1 MGTRLLLEGTDLAA
15 LMAHVRE
22 ELGAGAKVVRAE
34 RVRTGGVAGF
44 FAREHFELTVEVPEP
59 VAPRP
64 RASRVDAGLED
75 LLDAADA
82 SDSAA
87 SADDGRPEVS
97 TGGPAFADV
106 LEQVRALVGESRTEP
121 RPAPPEV
128 LRAAP
133 DEPPTDL
140 ADRLTTLGVPPRL
153 LVDRP
158 RTLSQALA
166 AVPVAAD
173 PDRSP
178 GSVLAVVGAAGDVD
192 AVATLL
198 AERLHLD
205 AAAVVPA
212 GTPTAR
218 PAVPRPRSG
227 AGRVRPTGPD
237 EAARWREVA
246 ARAPHP
252 WVVAL
257 AVAPDADERST
268 AAEILRV
275 LGPDQAWAVVDARTK
290 TVDARAW
297 MASLGVFDA
306 VAVRGAFDT
315 TEPGSVLDL
324 GVPVAWLDGIPAST
338 AAWAALLDRALGGLG
353 RWD

>member
-1 MGTRLLLEGTDLAA
+1 VGTRLLLEGTDLAA

-34 RVRTGGVAGF
+34 RVRTGGLAGF
-44 FAREHFELTVEVPEP
+44 FAREHFELTVEVPEAP
-59 VAPRP
+59 APRP
-64 RASRVDAGLED
+64 RASRADAAGIDALVEAA
-75 LLDAADA
+75 DAAD
-82 SDSAA
+82 S
-87 SADDGRPEVS
+87 GLPEVS

-106 LEQVRALVGESRTEP
+106 LEQVRALVGDATPAR

-128 LRAAP
+128 LRAVPA
-133 DEPPTDL
+133 DEPADL
-140 ADRLTTLGVPPRL
+140 ADRLASLGVPARL

-166 AVPVAAD
+166 AVPVAAA
-173 PDRSP
+173 PERGP
-178 GSVLAVVGAAGDVD
+178 GSVLAVVGAPGDVD

-218 PAVPRPRSG
+218 PAVPRPRS
-227 AGRVRPTGPD
+227 ASGRVRPTGPD
-237 EAARWREVA
+237 EAARWRETA

-257 AVAPDADERST
+257 AVAPDADERS
-268 AAEILRV
+268 AAADILRA
-275 LGPDQAWAVVDARTK
+275 LRPDQSWAVVDARTK

-297 MASLGVFDA
+297 LASLGTFDA
-306 VAVRGAFDT
+306 VAVRSAFDA
-315 TEPGSVLDL
+315 TEPGTVLDL
-324 GVPVAWLDGIPAST
+324 GVPVAWIDGIPAST
-338 AAWAALLDRALGGLG
+338 ASWAALLDHALGGRG
-353 RWD
+353 PWD

>member
-22 ELGAGAKVVRAE
+22 ELGPGAKVVRAE
-34 RVRTGGVAGF
+34 RVRSGGVAGF

-64 RASRVDAGLED
+64 RAVRAGASLED
-75 LLDAADA
+75 LLDAAD
-82 SDSAA
+82 
-87 SADDGRPEVS
+87 SADSTGDGPPEVS

-106 LEQVRALVGESRTEP
+106 LEQVRALVGEP
-121 RPAPPEV
+121 RPTPRETAPEV
-128 LRAAP
+128 LRAVP
-133 DEPPTDL
+133 DALPTDL
-140 ADRLTTLGVPPRL
+140 ADRLAALGVPARL

-158 RTLSQALA
+158 RSLSQALA
-166 AVPVAAD
+166 GVPVAAD
-173 PDRSP
+173 PERRP
-178 GSVLAVVGAAGDVD
+178 GSVLAVVGAAADVD

-227 AGRVRPTGPD
+227 SGRVRPTGAD
-237 EAARWREVA
+237 EAARWRETA

-257 AVAPDADERST
+257 AVAPDADERS
-268 AAEILRV
+268 AAADILRA
-275 LGPDQAWAVVDARTK
+275 LAPDQAWAVVDARTK

-297 MASLGVFDA
+297 MASLGAFDA
-306 VAVRGAFDT
+306 VAVRCAFDT

-324 GVPVAWLDGIPAST
+324 GVPVAWLDGIPASS
-338 AAWAALLDRALGGLG
+338 AAWAAVLDRALGGLG